1 MLVYW
6 GKNVVRAFFSP
17 YAPLC
22 LIQEDCMKTKHDKP
36 VGHLITAVDP
46 GSLAEEME
54 LEPGDR
60 LLAIDGNEIEDIF
73 DYRFYI
79 GDTYLEILIQKADGE
94 EWLLEIDKDPE
105 EDLGLTFENGLMD
118 EYRSCRNK
126 CVFCFIDQMPP
137 GMRETLYFK
146 DDDSRLSF
154 LQGNYITL
162 TNMSEK
168 DFERIIRFHLAP
180 INISVHTTNPQLRCK
195 MLNNRFAG
203 DVLDKIQALYEAGIE
218 MNGQI
223 VLCPGLNDGEEL
235 DRTIGDLARFI
246 PHMGSLSVVPVGVTK
261 YREGLYPMTTFD
273 AEGSARVID
282 QIEAWQKKIYAEH
295 GIHFVQASDEFYIMA
310 GRELPE
316 EDRYDGYIQ
325 LENGV
330 GMVRLLKEEV
340 SEVLDGM
347 TGDDREIEISMATG
361 RLAAVY
367 LQELV
372 EKIQEKFPKVTAHIY
387 PIRNDFFGETITV
400 AGLIT
405 GQDLMAQLK
414 GQALGS
420 RLLIPSVMLRSGEDV
435 FLDDITVGQLEEAL
449 QVPIDVVESGG
460 YDFVTSIIEAG
471 NQASVRGQAEN
482 YQPYENKECK

>member
-1 MLVYW
+1 
-6 GKNVVRAFFSP
+6 
-17 YAPLC
+17 
-22 LIQEDCMKTKHDKP
+22 MKTKHDKP

-347 TGDDREIEISMATG
+347 NGDDREVEISLATG

-372 EKIQEKFPKVTAHIY
+372 EKIREKFPKVKAHIY

-414 GQALGS
+414 GQTLGS

-449 QVPIDVVESGG
+449 QIPIDVVESGG